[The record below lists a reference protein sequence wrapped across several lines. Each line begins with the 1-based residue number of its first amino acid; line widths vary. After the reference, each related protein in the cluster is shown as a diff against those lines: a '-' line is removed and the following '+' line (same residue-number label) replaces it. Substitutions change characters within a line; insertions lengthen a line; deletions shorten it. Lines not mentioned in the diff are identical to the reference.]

1 MRSFVLNL
9 VFIGNLLLC
18 STFLMGREYH
28 VSPLGEDHNPGT
40 IDQPFLTISKAAQIA
55 RAGDTITVHAGIYR
69 ERVTPRYGGSS
80 DEQRILYRAAEGE
93 KVFIKGSEEINTWTR
108 FKGNVWKVSIPNTFF
123 GSYNPYKELI
133 RGDWFVDN
141 GRIHHTGEIYLNGQS
156 LFEVPMLEQV
166 LNPQPLAVTELKK
179 ASTCTWFTETN
190 DSMTYIYANF
200 QGSDP
205 NEELVEINVRTSCF
219 YPDKTGINYITVR
232 GFQMSQAATQWAPP
246 TAEQIG
252 LIGTNWSKGWI
263 IEDNTIHD
271 SKCTG
276 ITLGKDRASGQNI
289 WTENPSIDGATHY
302 NKLIDKILSP
312 PYNWSKENIGSHI
325 VRNNTIYNC
334 EQAGICGS
342 MGGAFSTIENNHI
355 YNIWTKRQF
364 AGAEIAGIK
373 LHGPIDTKILNN
385 RINNCLK
392 GIWLDW
398 MTQGTRISGNLIYD
412 TYLEDFF
419 VEVNHGPFTVD
430 NNLFLS
436 KSVGLLDGSSGGA
449 YLHNII
455 VGKIVIVQQNRETPF
470 HLPHTTAVLG
480 KAITHNADNRFYNNI
495 FSSVDRATNLQ
506 MPNHWWVDRGSYG
519 LGIYKGYFPLY
530 IQGNAYFMEAEPYP
544 EKGPFLHLPNF
555 DPELEIEEK
564 GAEVYLHVNVHPALL
579 EIDTEPIHTRMLG
592 RVKTSDMWFENA
604 DGTPLEINK
613 DYFGKKRALEAP
625 MTGPFSNLKPGKTK
639 IKVWPK

>member
-1 MRSFVLNL
+1 MRSFILHCI
-9 VFIGNLLLC
+9 FIGNLLLC
-18 STFLMGREYH
+18 STFLIAREYH
-28 VSPLGEDHNPGT
+28 VSPSGKDHYPGT
-40 IDQPFLTISKAAQIA
+40 IEQPFLTISKAAQIA
-55 RAGDTITVHAGIYR
+55 GAGDTITVHAGIYR
-69 ERVTPRYGGSS
+69 ERVNPGHGGSS
-80 DEQRILYRAAEGE
+80 DEHRILYRAAQGE
-93 KVFIKGSEEINTWTR
+93 QVFIKGSEEINTWTR
-108 FKGNVWKVSIPNTFF
+108 FKGNVWKAAIPNTFF
-123 GSYNPYKELI
+123 GAYNPYKELI
-133 RGDWFVDN
+133 HGDWFVDN
-141 GRIHHTGEIYLNGQS
+141 GREHHTGEVYLNGQS

-166 LNPQPLAVTELKK
+166 LHPQPLALTDLKV
-179 ASTCTWFTETN
+179 ASTYTWFTESN

-200 QGSDP
+200 QGFDP
-205 NEELVEINVRTSCF
+205 NEALVEINVRPSCF
-219 YPDKTGINYITVR
+219 YPDKTGINYLTVR

-263 IEDNTIHD
+263 IENNTIHD

-276 ITLGKDRASGQNI
+276 ITLGKDRASGQNV
-289 WTENPSIDGATHY
+289 WSENPSIDGATHY
-302 NKLIDKILSP
+302 NKLIDRALSAP
-312 PYNWSKENIGSHI
+312 SNWSKETIGSHI

-373 LHGPIDTKILNN
+373 LHGPIDTRILNN

-480 KAITHNADNRFYNNI
+480 RAITHNADNRFYNNI
-495 FSSVDRATNLQ
+495 FSSVDRATNLE

-519 LGIYKGYFPLY
+519 LGIYEGYFPMY
-530 IQGNAYFMEAEPYP
+530 VGGNAYFMEAEPYTD
-544 EKGPFLHLPNF
+544 KGSFLHLPNF
-555 DPELEIEEK
+555 DPELEIQEI
-564 GAEVYLHVNVHPALL
+564 GAEVYLHLNVHPALL
-579 EIDTEPIHTRMLG
+579 DIDTEPIHTRMLG

-604 DGTPLEINK
+604 DGTSMEITK
-613 DYFGKKRALEAP
+613 DYFGKRRASEDPL
-625 MTGPFSNLKPGKTK
+625 TGPFSNLKPGKTT